1 MSHLERGHQH
11 QSDIQTGWLFGA
23 IGMVIFGG
31 SLVATRIGVADFD
44 PIFFTVLRAVLAA
57 LYALVALLLFNKT
70 KPQKADLFGLLI
82 VAFGVVVGFPLLTAF
97 ALLQVTASH
106 ATVFIGLLPLSTAL
120 FGVLRTGDRPKRQ
133 FWIWAAIGSAI
144 VVVFALLQGGSAT
157 LQGDLMMFVA
167 IVICGLGYAEG
178 ARLAKH
184 LGGWQVIGWAL
195 LLALPI
201 TLPLAFFTAPGSFD
215 GVSIM
220 AWSALFYVSM
230 FSMFVGF
237 LFWYRGLALGGVA
250 AVGQLQLLQPFVGFI
265 LAALFVGE
273 AISPFMIGSSGL
285 IVLCVLAGKR
295 AAR

>member
-1 MSHLERGHQH
+1 MSHLVIEHQN

-44 PIFFTVLRAVLAA
+44 PIFFTVSRAVLAA
-57 LYALVALLLFNKT
+57 LYAGIALLLFNKT
-70 KPQKADLFGLLI
+70 KPCNADLLGLLV
-82 VAFGVVVGFPLLTAF
+82 VAGGVVIGFPLLTAF
-97 ALLQVTASH
+97 ALQQVTASH

-120 FGVLRTGDRPKRQ
+120 FGVLRTGDRPKRP

-144 VVVFALLQGGSAT
+144 VVLFALLQGGSST

-167 IVICGLGYAEG
+167 IAICGLGYAEG

-195 LLALPI
+195 LLSLPI
-201 TLPLAFFTAPGSFD
+201 TLPMAFFTAPSSFD
-215 GVSIM
+215 GVGGM
-220 AWSALFYVSM
+220 AWGALFYVSM

-250 AVGQLQLLQPFVGFI
+250 AVGQLQLLQPFVGFV
-265 LAALFVGE
+265 LAALFIGE
-273 AISPFMIGSSGL
+273 AVSLPMIGSSL
-285 IVLCVLAGKR
+285 LVVMCVLAGKR